1 MWVISLNQ
9 EKDSMNQENHEI
21 KSLGPQVF
29 LETGSDKMEDSG
41 RAVYKFAAITKDKRR
56 NNITFHETGFARYY
70 TENEFQVE
78 VGITGKSNENN
89 YRTIVHKGHY
99 CVNADKGE
107 IKLKAK
113 NIVIEATN
121 NLTLEAGNT
130 IQIGYPQAGATKL
143 IRLEANK
150 IVAKTKGGN
159 VGDILKTSSLFASF
173 AGSFVAGGPL
183 GSAAAGMLAKKF
195 L

>member
-1 MWVISLNQ
+1 
-9 EKDSMNQENHEI
+9 MNQENHEI

-41 RAVYKFAAITKDKRR
+41 RAVYKFAAVTKDKRR

-107 IKLKAK
+107 IKLKAINGEEVTIK
-113 NIVIEATN
+113 KVNGIVYINEAEVVT
-121 NLTLEAGNT
+121 AD
-130 IQIGYPQAGATKL
+130 
-143 IRLEANK
+143 
-150 IVAKTKGGN
+150 IVVSNGVIHFIN
-159 VGDILKTSSLFASF
+159 RVLQ
-173 AGSFVAGGPL
+173 PL
-183 GSAAAGMLAKKF
+183 N
-195 L
+195 

>member
-1 MWVISLNQ
+1 
-9 EKDSMNQENHEI
+9 MNQENHEI
-21 KSLGPQVF
+21 KSFGPQF
-29 LETGSDKMEDSG
+29 FIETGSDKMEKTG
-41 RAVYKFAAITKDKRR
+41 KAVYKIAAITKNGKFR
-56 NNITFHETGFARYY
+56 NNITFHEPGLARYY
-70 TENEFQVE
+70 TEGRFQVE
-78 VGITGKSNENN
+78 AGDRGEPNDVN
-89 YRTIVHKGHY
+89 YFTVVHNGHY
-99 CVNADKGE
+99 SVNADKGE